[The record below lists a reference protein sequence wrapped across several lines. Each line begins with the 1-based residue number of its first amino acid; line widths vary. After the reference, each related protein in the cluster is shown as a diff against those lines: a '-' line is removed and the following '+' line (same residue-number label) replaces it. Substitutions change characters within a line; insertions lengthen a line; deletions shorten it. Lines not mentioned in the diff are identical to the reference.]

1 MPSLD
6 FDKVYYGQTTYGYMA
21 KDTIN
26 NNNMNSDVILLNL
39 KYLLYVKIEINENY
53 IYIMYLVYGEFI
65 NVEIVMI

>member
-1 MPSLD
+1 
-6 FDKVYYGQTTYGYMA
+6 MA